1 MWKNEDHRGCVYMRV
16 LVVDD
21 EQAFLL
27 GIKKLLQ
34 TPEMMI
40 DTAETF
46 EDAMSLLNGYRYAAV
61 IADIRL
67 TGILREE
74 GLDILQYIKER
85 YPGTKV
91 IMITGYGNP
100 EVMERARLFGADY
113 YFEKPVPLEMLRK
126 ALSDCVLR
134 SAYVHNNE

>member
-1 MWKNEDHRGCVYMRV
+1 MRV

-46 EDAMSLLNGYRYAAV
+46 EDAMSLLDGHRYAAV
-61 IADIRL
+61 VADIRL

-74 GLDILQYIKER
+74 GLDILKYIKEQ
-85 YPGTKV
+85 YPATKV

-100 EVMERARLFGADY
+100 EVMDRALLYGADY
-113 YFEKPVPLEMLRK
+113 YFEKPVPLQMLKK
-126 ALSDCVLR
+126 ALSECVL
-134 SAYVHNNE
+134 NNA

>member
-1 MWKNEDHRGCVYMRV
+1 MRV

-46 EDAMSLLNGYRYAAV
+46 EDAISLLDSNRYAAV
-61 IADIRL
+61 VADIRL

-74 GLDILQYIKER
+74 GLEILKYIKER
-85 YPGTKV
+85 DPGTKV

-100 EVMERARLFGADY
+100 EVMDRALLFGADY

-126 ALSDCVLR
+126 ALNDCILH
-134 SAYVHNNE
+134 SA

>member
-1 MWKNEDHRGCVYMRV
+1 MRV

-34 TPEMMI
+34 TPEMVI

-46 EDAMSLLNGYRYAAV
+46 EDAMSLLNTHRYAAV

-74 GLDILQYIKER
+74 GLDILKYIKER
-85 YPGTKV
+85 YPGTNV

-100 EVMERARLFGADY
+100 EVMERALMFGADY
-113 YFEKPVPLEMLRK
+113 YFEKPVPLEMLKK
-126 ALSDCVLR
+126 ALSDCIER
-134 SAYVHNNE
+134 SACVQKKETYGGKL